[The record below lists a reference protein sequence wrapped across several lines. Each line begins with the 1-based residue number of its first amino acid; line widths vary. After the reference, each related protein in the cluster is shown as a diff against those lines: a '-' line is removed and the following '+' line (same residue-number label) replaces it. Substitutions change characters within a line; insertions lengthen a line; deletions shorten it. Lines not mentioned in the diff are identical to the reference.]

1 MAAKVFDDAE
11 RAQTIALNA
20 LAYLAADED
29 WLNHFLNATGM
40 DLDGLKAGAG
50 DIGFLAGLM
59 DYFLQNEALL
69 LAFAAAEELAPETII
84 RARQQLPGAL
94 ND

>member
-1 MAAKVFDDAE
+1 MAVKVFGDAE
-11 RAQTIALNA
+11 RAQTIALKA
-20 LAYLAADED
+20 LAYLAGDED

-40 DLDGLKAGAG
+40 DLGDLKAGAA
-50 DIGFLAGLM
+50 DTGFLAGLM

-69 LAFAAAEELAPETII
+69 LAFAASEELAPDTIV
-84 RARQQLPGAL
+84 RARQHLPGAL